1 MKQVIIN
8 GAAVTSMADIHRILA
23 EELAF
28 PEWYGGN
35 LDALHDCLTDLHEDL
50 AAEQKAR
57 VTYDNILRL
66 SDDPDVNDV
75 IKFLREREIVH
86 FQRFGEAVELLRDK
100 LDKKNVYFMNPA
112 IDK

>member
-35 LDALHDCLTDLHEDL
+35 LDALHDCLTEVHEETTIAILQPECLLETLGSGYARLCRVL
-50 AAEQKAR
+50 ADSAE
-57 VTYDNILRL
+57 
-66 SDDPDVNDV
+66 
-75 IKFLREREIVH
+75 E
-86 FQRFGEAVELLRDK
+86 
-100 LDKKNVYFMNPA
+100 NPYLT
-112 IDK
+112 IQL

>member
-35 LDALHDCLTDLHEDL
+35 LDALHDCLTEVHEETVIAILQPESLLETLGSGYARLCRVL
-50 AAEQKAR
+50 ADSAE
-57 VTYDNILRL
+57 
-66 SDDPDVNDV
+66 
-75 IKFLREREIVH
+75 E
-86 FQRFGEAVELLRDK
+86 
-100 LDKKNVYFMNPA
+100 NPYLT
-112 IDK
+112 IQL